1 MDPLVRKHAAT
12 VFAYLFGVI
21 DKYAYRREI
30 RDKDTAKQVWELVAN
45 DGYILKN
52 CKLYAYAYHVGR
64 RKGLT
69 VSPARYEIES
79 NDIKILRSLDLRAV
93 SLDFKVYSLFDF
105 TNLEVALLTDK
116 ALDTYIGK
124 FISKKLIFLCRSYG
138 LARDEI
144 HGDLRCAAL
153 YALRKQYPF
162 YQSELHAMNICK
174 TAIKNAGQGL
184 IEFWTRGKRN
194 ALMKENGEFQA
205 VHVSYDLLSNVSVL
219 PTHDDELRIN
229 LQCLSAVAERMPM
242 SQRVWVYA
250 AAGLHDLGFSFF
262 LGKDNRDAVETLP
275 YPRYL
280 SLLCDYHKVTQEAM
294 LASLRSSLT

>member
-1 MDPLVRKHAAT
+1 M
-12 VFAYLFGVI
+12 
-21 DKYAYRREI
+21 
-30 RDKDTAKQVWELVAN
+30 
-45 DGYILKN
+45 
-52 CKLYAYAYHVGR
+52 
-64 RKGLT
+64 
-69 VSPARYEIES
+69 
-79 NDIKILRSLDLRAV
+79 
-93 SLDFKVYSLFDF
+93 
-105 TNLEVALLTDK
+105 
-116 ALDTYIGK
+116 
-124 FISKKLIFLCRSYG
+124 
-138 LARDEI
+138 
-144 HGDLRCAAL
+144 
-153 YALRKQYPF
+153 RKQYPF
-162 YQSELHAMNICK
+162 YQSELHAQNICK

-194 ALMKENGEFQA
+194 ALMKENGDFQA
-205 VHVSYDLLSNVSVL
+205 VHVPFEALSDVSV
-219 PTHDDELRIN
+219 PPAHDDELRIN